1 MALEIRRAERHDRV
15 ANCVRL
21 VERVVCEIHDL
32 VKQTCRNCFGHA
44 ALDGAVNAQLL
55 VAVDEV
61 DALLFQLLH
70 LLFTHGAAHHICL
83 AERISRKAL
92 EHLHDLFLIDHTAVG
107 DA

>member
-1 MALEIRRAERHDRV
+1 M
-15 ANCVRL
+15 RL
-21 VERVVCEIHDL
+21 VEGVVREVHDL
-32 VKQTCRNCFGHA
+32 VKQACSDRFGHA
-44 ALDGAVNAQLL
+44 ALDRAVNAKLL

-61 DALLFQLLH
+61 DALLFKLLH

-83 AERISRKAL
+83 AERVTRKAL